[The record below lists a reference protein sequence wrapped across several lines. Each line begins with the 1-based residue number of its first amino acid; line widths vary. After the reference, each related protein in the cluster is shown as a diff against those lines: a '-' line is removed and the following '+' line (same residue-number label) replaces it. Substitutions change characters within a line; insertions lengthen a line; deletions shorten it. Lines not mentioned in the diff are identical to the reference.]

1 MASELIENINAN
13 LEVVIGLLVRMLPDS
28 NDAQVRDRVLMLKG
42 MGMRP
47 KDIAKALATSTN
59 NVNVVLSQSRQR
71 AGGKKSKRGK
81 R

>member
-1 MASELIENINAN
+1 MASELIENINTN
-13 LEVVIGLLVRMLPDS
+13 LEVVIGLLIRMLPDS

-47 KDIAKALATSTN
+47 KDIAKALATSPN
-59 NVNVVLSQSRQR
+59 NVNVVLSQSRK
-71 AGGKKSKRGK
+71 AGSKKSKRGK

>member
-13 LEVVIGLLVRMLPDS
+13 LEVVIGLLLRMLPDS
-28 NDAQVRDRVLMLKG
+28 NDAQVRDRVLMLQG

-47 KDIAKALATSTN
+47 KDIAKVLATSPN
-59 NVNVVLSQSRQR
+59 NVNVVLSQSRR
-71 AGGKKSKRGK
+71 KASVKKSKRGK

>member
-1 MASELIENINAN
+1 
-13 LEVVIGLLVRMLPDS
+13 MLPDS

-47 KDIAKALATSTN
+47 KDIAKALATSPN
-59 NVNVVLSQSRQR
+59 NVNVVLSQSRK
-71 AGGKKSKRGK
+71 AGSKKSKRGK

>member
-1 MASELIENINAN
+1 MASELIENINTN
-13 LEVVIGLLVRMLPDS
+13 LEVVIGLLIRMLPDS

-47 KDIAKALATSTN
+47 KDIAKALATSSN
-59 NVNVVLSQSRQR
+59 NVNVVLSQSRK
-71 AGGKKSKRGK
+71 AGSKKSKRGK

>member
-1 MASELIENINAN
+1 MPSELIENINTN
-13 LEVVIGLLVRMLPDS
+13 LEVVIGLLIRMLSDS

-47 KDIAKALATSTN
+47 KDIAKALATSPN
-59 NVNVVLSQSRQR
+59 NVNVVLSQSRK
-71 AGGKKSKRGK
+71 AGSKKSKRGK